1 MELDLDLS
9 LSPHTNSSK
18 FGFGFDLNK
27 HYATH
32 EGVVSCLN
40 TKQTCFESMFWL
52 ENMEEDCYVPK
63 PCSFSL
69 NGQQDEEEEDHLESD
84 SSIVDDEEEENSEI
98 VGWPPVK
105 SCMTKYHNYR
115 HHSHNHHPYHHHGRR
130 INISNPTATIKRV
143 RPSSSP
149 SSSSSTSS
157 PRSSMYVKVKMEG
170 VAIARKVDIKLF
182 NSYESL
188 TSFLITMFTQYQDCD
203 REDTSYKFTFQGKEG
218 EWLLPGDVPWKI
230 FAESVHRI
238 SIIRVCPCAYTQLLF

>member
-9 LSPHTNSSK
+9 LSPHTNFSK

-27 HYATH
+27 HWPT

-40 TKQTCFESMFWL
+40 TKQTRFESMFWL

-63 PCSFSL
+63 PRSFSL
-69 NGQQDEEEEDHLESD
+69 NGQPDEEDEDPLESD
-84 SSIVDDEEEENSEI
+84 STIADE
-98 VGWPPVK
+98 
-105 SCMTKYHNYR
+105 
-115 HHSHNHHPYHHHGRR
+115 R
-130 INISNPTATIKRV
+130 INIPNPTATIIGR
-143 RPSSSP
+143 RPSLP
-149 SSSSSTSS
+149 STSS
-157 PRSSMYVKVKMEG
+157 PRSSMYVKVKMDG

-188 TSFLITMFTQYQDCD
+188 TSFLVNMFSQYQNCD

-218 EWLLPGDVPWKI
+218 DWLLPGDVPWKI

-238 SIIRVCPCAYTQLLF
+238 SIIRDCPCACTRLLF